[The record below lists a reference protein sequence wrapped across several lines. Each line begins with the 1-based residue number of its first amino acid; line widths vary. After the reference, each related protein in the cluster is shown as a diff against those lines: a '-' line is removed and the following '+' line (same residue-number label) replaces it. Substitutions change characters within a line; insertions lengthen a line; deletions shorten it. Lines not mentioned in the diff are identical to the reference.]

1 MTSRHSRR
9 HRGAVLTAAATV
21 TAALVLAGCG
31 GASTPS
37 AHSGHGTT
45 AMASSGSSATAA
57 ARQGGHNA
65 QDVTFAQ
72 GMIPHHRQAV
82 AMADLAVSRA
92 GSQEVKDLA
101 ARIRKAQD
109 PEIATMSGWLKTWG
123 ETVPG
128 ASASAMPSMSDM
140 PGMDHSGGSM
150 PGMDHS
156 GGSMPGMDHSGGSM
170 PGMDHSG
177 ESMPGMDHTG
187 GSMPGMMSDADMR
200 RLEKLSGAAFDT
212 AFLQMMI
219 RHHEG
224 AVAMART
231 EQAKGAYGPARN
243 LAKSIVATQSAEIT
257 EMRKLLGKH

>member
-1 MTSRHSRR
+1 
-9 HRGAVLTAAATV
+9 V

-37 AHSGHGTT
+37 AHSGHGAT
-45 AMASSGSSATAA
+45 ATASGSSATAA
-57 ARQGGHNA
+57 ARQGGRNA

-92 GSQEVKDLA
+92 GSQDVKDLA

-109 PEIATMSGWLKTWG
+109 PEIATMSGWLKAWG

-140 PGMDHSGGSM
+140 PGMDHSGESM

-156 GGSMPGMDHSGGSM
+156 
-170 PGMDHSG
+170 
-177 ESMPGMDHTG
+177 G

-231 EQAKGAYGPARN
+231 EQAKGAYGPARSM
-243 LAKSIVATQSAEIT
+243 AKSIVATQSAEIT

>member
-1 MTSRHSRR
+1 MTSRHFRR
-9 HRGAVLTAAATV
+9 HRGAVLTAAAAATV

-37 AHSGHGTT
+37 AHSGHGAT
-45 AMASSGSSATAA
+45 ATASGSSATAA

-92 GSQEVKDLA
+92 GSQDVKDLA

-109 PEIATMSGWLKTWG
+109 PEIATMSGWLKAWG

-140 PGMDHSGGSM
+140 PGMDHSGE
-150 PGMDHS
+150 
-156 GGSMPGMDHSGGSM
+156 SM

-177 ESMPGMDHTG
+177 ESMPGMDHSG

-231 EQAKGAYGPARN
+231 EQAKGAYGPARSM
-243 LAKSIVATQSAEIT
+243 AKSIVATQSAEIT